1 VALEL
6 GIEGIRPRR
15 CALTLARGWGDCKDK
30 ATLIVTMLREL
41 GIPSTI
47 VLVRTGM
54 RGDIAAEPASLAPFD
69 HAIAYVPSLDLYLDG
84 TAEHAGSTELPAMDR
99 NAFALQVNEGK
110 PKLVRLPQ
118 PAPSES
124 AIKRKV
130 EVALGADGSAQ
141 LATDTTYS
149 GVFAVE
155 GRNRYMA
162 DASRRDRVARDL
174 AGDFGPVELAGGKG
188 VDVNDLEDIEQP
200 VKVKARGKAASLA
213 RREGESLSMPVGAAA
228 KMVADYASLSTR
240 SLDVVLP
247 ALTSRDDEWSVKV
260 PAGMRVVRAPAP
272 ARSDS
277 PFGSFSIEVEQS
289 AGKVVVH
296 SVLTMKKARI
306 TPGEYAAFRAWC
318 EQADRAFGQRLVL
331 GK

>member
-1 VALEL
+1 
-6 GIEGIRPRR
+6 
-15 CALTLARGWGDCKDK
+15 
-30 ATLIVTMLREL
+30 
-41 GIPSTI
+41 
-47 VLVRTGM
+47 VRTGM

-99 NAFALQVNEGK
+99 NAFALQINDGK

-118 PAPSES
+118 PPPSES

-162 DASRRDRVARDL
+162 EASRKDRVARDL
-174 AGDFGPVELAGGKG
+174 AGDFGPVELAGKG
-188 VDVNDLEDIEQP
+188 VEVNDLEDIEQP

-213 RREGESLSMPVGAAA
+213 RREGDALSLPVGASS

-240 SLDVVLP
+240 ALDVVLP

-272 ARSDS
+272 AKGDS
-277 PFGSFSIEVEQS
+277 PFGSFSVEVEQS

-296 SVLTMKKARI
+296 GTLIMKKARI
-306 TPGEYAAFRAWC
+306 TPAEYGAFRAWC